1 MRVFVKNRNN
11 KNLMPCHPSKARK
24 LLKKDKAE
32 IVSYKPFTIRLK
44 YGSSGYTQK
53 TTLGIDTG
61 MKHVGV
67 AITINDSKV
76 IAKGEIELRQDT
88 KSNIDIR
95 RIYRRSRRNRKTR
108 YRQPR
113 FQNRKR
119 NKSWLPPSIQ
129 SRIDNIIFWIEK
141 FQSLLP
147 KNTLIIELG
156 KFDPHKLIKPDIEGI
171 DYQMGQAAGYYD
183 VRHFVF
189 ERDNYTCQVCKK
201 SNDKILNTHHIVY
214 SSEGGTNRAN
224 NLITVCTDCHTS
236 ENHKEGQ
243 ILHDWMLQGK
253 KVKQY
258 KAPTFMNI
266 IRKKFYKHFE
276 KMIVTYGSTTKPKRK
291 ELNLDKTHYNDA
303 IAITNIDNGFVNEFD
318 SIFKIKQFRKKKRS
332 LHEATARKG
341 HKVPNRNQKRNS
353 KNTKKITHKKYG
365 TFYLNDKVEV
375 FGKIGFISGF
385 SGSSIY
391 VKDIQGNYITIP
403 NKSYKQVS
411 LKYVKQINYN
421 NNWQFISHL
430 SLSALRKETPC

>member
-1 MRVFVKNRNN
+1 
-11 KNLMPCHPSKARK
+11 
-24 LLKKDKAE
+24 
-32 IVSYKPFTIRLK
+32 
-44 YGSSGYTQK
+44 
-53 TTLGIDTG
+53 

-156 KFDPHKLIKPDIEGI
+156 KFDPHKLIKPDIECI

-276 KMIVTYGSTTKPKRK
+276 KMIVTYGSTTKHKRK
-291 ELNLDKTHYNDA
+291 ELN
-303 IAITNIDNGFVNEFD
+303 
-318 SIFKIKQFRKKKRS
+318 
-332 LHEATARKG
+332 
-341 HKVPNRNQKRNS
+341 
-353 KNTKKITHKKYG
+353 
-365 TFYLNDKVEV
+365 
-375 FGKIGFISGF
+375 
-385 SGSSIY
+385 
-391 VKDIQGNYITIP
+391 
-403 NKSYKQVS
+403 
-411 LKYVKQINYN
+411 
-421 NNWQFISHL
+421 
-430 SLSALRKETPC
+430 